1 MGHPRKAIRLSFPDF
16 LVARLDSLG
25 VKWVLVELESP
36 TAPLF
41 TKDRRESRQLAK
53 GISQINE
60 WRRWLDDNRTYA
72 RRAGRSGLGLKDIA
86 SDSPGLLLIGREHNR
101 SADNRDQLRQLALHH
116 RIEIHSYDWLI
127 REARNRTNYRAS
139 NPVPLQN
146 LMRGCDLEFR

>member
-1 MGHPRKAIRLSFPDF
+1 MDVSRRVRWRLPLGHPRKAIRLSFPDF

-86 SDSPGLLLIGREHNR
+86 SDSP
-101 SADNRDQLRQLALHH
+101 
-116 RIEIHSYDWLI
+116 
-127 REARNRTNYRAS
+127 
-139 NPVPLQN
+139 
-146 LMRGCDLEFR
+146 